1 MKKSQCKKHSFIFI
15 FVFMVLFIFSFSL
28 IIDSY
33 ANPQGGHSTDIDVE
47 RLTKT
52 AASAKPKIDAITR
65 PNSGA
70 DGLAVNPGAPPN
82 LVAPVAANAIPAGS
96 IVAELP
102 VDGQPVV
109 GSAVKVR
116 VKPGFSFG
124 NGNIRNASLV
134 WKTSDEKISQTIQLF
149 VQGGM
154 VNNFSGALYEFKPQT
169 GGAHSVHFEINYKL
183 FGDDA
188 KHTSVSAP
196 KTIVFATGAAG
207 PNPGDNPGN
216 PGQPGVPGFVPPP
229 PGVNTLPG
237 TISKQIPINFSRS
250 GGPPE
255 IREREEYSWKWEHAQ
270 LQHPSANPGKAYN
283 YVVASIKRG
292 AEMESNDDQGVAQIA
307 PDEADKYVEHNGTF
321 YRKGGIDIDGDG
333 PLPDSLQ
340 AKWEVRYPS
349 VTPGGAGGWNVI
361 YNLQK
366 GTGQG
371 DEFKYSM
378 PEPSEPFKVIVAMK
392 VEHIWREYSYVK
404 APSQIGEA
412 IQFYNA
418 LKNNQDPTGSL
429 NGSNF
434 RNVQI
439 TVNAPSC
446 SGGAGQVGPSFINVT
461 VSGKATYQE
470 YKKVGEREVTND
482 KGEKHK
488 EDIMDWVNGSKTI
501 AKPFDAGKTV
511 HNDEAGKLTDESVVH
526 EKVLDTTAPKLEF
539 APQAIGG
546 LATLTGTGDIIC
558 SSGDLINVRVKVS
571 DNNKYSALR
580 TPYLTYETA
589 PSGNNPNGA
598 TWSGVPLSMEPCPGV
613 PDNLAARPFANGNW
627 GYYQA
632 LVPAPHNIKG
642 TKALRWFVDAF
653 DGSGF
658 KQPQSFNGSDC
669 FGNFNHGNFEFD
681 GIANNTHKVEASP
694 DKYGTLTIYDN
705 DRPNIDVK
713 MWKVDRTGIYLVGEF
728 EASEDYFTEDF
739 YYDLTNPANIIDP
752 SGPAGEFKAKIPADT
767 AAGNVHAASSLLGVD
782 SAGMQV
788 PGALIF
794 PNTALFPLERKMPIA
809 QNLKFQIED
818 APYNFFKY
826 QAGYGVGAAAG
837 LKDGNCP
844 VVFEDVKYIFTV
856 NAYDNIEGIANNGV
870 VTIMPKPERTRLSF
884 EFKDTASQPQL
895 GAVNMEFRQGQSGP
909 VTSAAEGKLWYL
921 GPEDP
926 SIPLAAGTAMLKEVP
941 TFEHVF
947 HSVSKDDSVGSRSL
961 KITAA
966 DRCGHKRN
974 IAIHFKV
981 SEVTNELRVLEEKI
995 KRELKQQRDK
1005 M

>member
-1 MKKSQCKKHSFIFI
+1 MKKSLCRKHSFIFI
-15 FVFMVLFIFSFSL
+15 YIFLVLFVFSFSL
-28 IIDSY
+28 IINSY

-47 RLTKT
+47 RLIKT
-52 AASAKPKIDAITR
+52 AANAKPKIDAISR
-65 PNSGA
+65 PNQGGA
-70 DGLAVNPGAPPN
+70 NGPALNPGAPPQ
-82 LVAPVAANAIPAGS
+82 LIPPIAANAIPAGN
-96 IVAELP
+96 IVADLP
-102 VDGQPVV
+102 PQGQPLV

-116 VKPGFSFG
+116 VKQGFSFG
-124 NGNIRNASLV
+124 NGNIRNANLV
-134 WKTSDEKISQTIQLF
+134 WKTSDGKTSQPIQLF

-154 VNNFSGALYEFKPQT
+154 VNNFGGALYEFRPQT
-169 GGAHSVHFEINYKL
+169 GGAHSVRFEINYKL

-196 KTIVFATGAAG
+196 QNIVFATGAPG
-207 PNPGDNPGN
+207 LNPGIPAN
-216 PGQPGVPGFVPPP
+216 PGQPGDPVFVPPP
-229 PGVNTLPG
+229 PGINTPPG
-237 TISKQIPINFSRS
+237 TISKQIPINFSRL

-270 LQHPSANPGKAYN
+270 LQHPDAKPGNAYN
-283 YVVASIKRG
+283 YIKASIKRG
-292 AEMESNDDQGVAQIA
+292 FEIESNDDQGVSQIT
-307 PDEADKYVEHNGTF
+307 PDEANKYIEVNGTF
-321 YRKGGIDIDGDG
+321 YKKSGINVDGDG
-333 PLPDSLQ
+333 PLPNSLL
-340 AKWEVRYPS
+340 AKWKVRYPS
-349 VTPGGAGGWNVI
+349 VTPGGAGGWNI
-361 YNLQK
+361 EHNLDK
-366 GTGQG
+366 GIGEG

-378 PEPSEPFKVIVAMK
+378 PEPSEPFKVIVAMR
-392 VEHIWREYSYVK
+392 VEHTWRDYKYEK
-404 APSQIGEA
+404 APSQISAA

-429 NGSNF
+429 NGDNF

-439 TVNAPSC
+439 TAHEPVC
-446 SGGAGQVGPSFINVT
+446 SGGTGPAGPSPISVT
-461 VSGKATYQE
+461 ISGKATFQE
-470 YKKVGEREVTND
+470 HKKVGE
-482 KGEKHK
+482 EKYMENGVEK
-488 EDIMDWVNGSKTI
+488 KRDVKNWVNGSKTI
-501 AKPFDAGKTV
+501 AKSFDAGKTV
-511 HNDEAGKLTDESVVH
+511 HNDETGKLTDESIVH
-526 EKVLDTTAPKLEF
+526 ETVLDTTAPKLEF

-558 SSGDLINVRVKVS
+558 SSGDLINVRVKVT

-580 TPYLTYETA
+580 TPYLTYETE
-589 PSGNNPNGA
+589 PSGNNPTGA
-598 TWSGVPLSMEPCPGV
+598 TWSGVPLLMEPCPGV
-613 PDNLAARPFANGNW
+613 PDNSSPRPFANGNW

-658 KQPQSFNGSDC
+658 KQPQSFNGADC

-681 GIANNTHKVEASP
+681 GIANNTHKVDASP
-694 DKYGTLTIYDN
+694 NKYGTLTIYDN
-705 DRPNIDVK
+705 DRPNIEVK

-752 SGPAGEFKAKIPADT
+752 GGPAGEYKAKIPADT
-767 AAGNVHAASSLLGVD
+767 AAGNVQAASSVLGVA
-782 SAGMQV
+782 SAGMQI

-794 PNTALFPLERKMPIA
+794 PNTALFPIARKMPIA

-826 QAGYGVGAAAG
+826 QAGYGAGAAAG

-856 NAYDNIEGIANNGV
+856 DAYDNIEGIANNGV
-870 VTIMPKPERTRLSF
+870 VTMIPKPERTRLSF

-926 SIPLAAGTAMLKEVP
+926 SIPLAAGTVMLKEVP

-947 HSVSKDDSVGSRSL
+947 HSVSKDDSVGSRYF

>member
-1 MKKSQCKKHSFIFI
+1 MKKFHCKKHSFIFI
-15 FVFMVLFIFSFSL
+15 FVFMVLFIFFFSL
-28 IIDSY
+28 IIHSY
-33 ANPQGGHSTDIDVE
+33 ADQQGGANSNDIDVK
-47 RLTKT
+47 RIIQT
-52 AASAKPKIDAITR
+52 AAGAKLKIDAIVR
-65 PNSGA
+65 PDQGGA
-70 DGLAVNPGAPPN
+70 AITPGAPPQ
-82 LVAPVAANAIPAGS
+82 LIPPVAANAIPAGN
-96 IVAELP
+96 IVADLP
-102 VDGQPVV
+102 PQGQPLV

-124 NGNIRNASLV
+124 NGNIRNANLV
-134 WKTSDEKISQTIQLF
+134 WKTSDGKTSQPIQLF

-154 VNNFSGALYEFKPQT
+154 VNNFSGAVYEFRPQT
-169 GGAHSVHFEINYKL
+169 GGAHSVRFEINYKL
-183 FGDDA
+183 FGDDTN
-188 KHTSVSAP
+188 HTSVSVP
-196 KTIVFATGAAG
+196 KDIVFATGAAG
-207 PNPGDNPGN
+207 LNPIGQPGN
-216 PGQPGVPGFVPPP
+216 PGLPPPP
-229 PGVNTLPG
+229 PGINTPPG
-237 TISKQIPINFSRS
+237 TISKQISINFSRT

-255 IREREEYSWKWEHAQ
+255 IREREEYSWKWNHEKPDPPDAK
-270 LQHPSANPGKAYN
+270 PGNAYN
-283 YVVASIKRG
+283 YIKASIERG
-292 AEMESNDDQGVAQIA
+292 FEIESNDDQGVPQIK
-307 PDEADKYVEHNGTF
+307 PDEANKYIEVNGTF
-321 YRKGGIDIDGDG
+321 YKKSGINIDGDG
-333 PLPDSLQ
+333 PLPDSLK

-349 VTPGGAGGWNVI
+349 VTPGGGGGWNI
-361 YNLQK
+361 AHNLTK
-366 GTGQG
+366 GSGQG

-392 VEHIWREYSYVK
+392 VEHIWRDYKYEKS
-404 APSQIGEA
+404 PSQIGAA
-412 IQFYNA
+412 IQFYKA
-418 LKNNQDPTGSL
+418 LKNNTDPTGSIS
-429 NGSNF
+429 GPNF
-434 RNVQI
+434 RKIII
-439 TVNAPSC
+439 TVNELFC
-446 SGGAGQVGPSFINVT
+446 SGGGGSVGPLPISVA
-461 VSGKATYQE
+461 VSGKATFEE
-470 YKKVGEREVTND
+470 YKKVGEKEVTND
-482 KGEKHK
+482 KGEKSK
-488 EDIMDWVNGSKTI
+488 EDIMKWIPGSKTI
-501 AKPFDAGKTV
+501 AKSFAAGKTV
-511 HNDEAGKLTDESVVH
+511 HNDSPGTTDESKVH
-526 EKVLDTTAPKLEF
+526 ETVLDTTAPKLEF

-589 PSGNNPNGA
+589 PSGNNPAGA

-613 PDNLAARPFANGNW
+613 PDNSANRPFVNGNW

-642 TKALRWFVDAF
+642 AKALRWFVDAF
-653 DGSGF
+653 DGSGY
-658 KQPQSFNGSDC
+658 KQPLSFNGVDC

-681 GIANNTHKVEASP
+681 GVANNTHKVESSP
-694 DKYGTLTIYDN
+694 NKYGTLTIYDN

-752 SGPAGEFKAKIPADT
+752 SGPAGEYKAKIPADT
-767 AAGNVHAASSLLGVD
+767 AVGNVQAASSLLGVT
-782 SAGMQV
+782 SAGMQI

-794 PNTALFPLERKMPIA
+794 PNTALFPIERKLPIA

-826 QAGYGVGAAAG
+826 QAGYGVGAVAG

-844 VVFEDVKYIFTV
+844 VVFEDIKYIFTV
-856 NAYDNIEGIANNGV
+856 DAYDNIEGIANNGV
-870 VTIMPKPERTRLSF
+870 VTMIPKPERTRLSF

-926 SIPLAAGTAMLKEVP
+926 SIPLAAGTVMLKEVP

-974 IAIHFKV
+974 IAIYFKV
-981 SEVTNELRVLEEKI
+981 NEVTNELRVLEEKI